1 MPSAISAV
9 SYSLIDLD
17 SCASLLHGRRRPQ
30 QRGRVKELAGLEV
43 LLALDLSEFDQ
54 RQLSRKM
61 YLMSP
66 PESHPSTP
74 AHKPVG
80 RRVVRVGRRKVVTQG
95 IATPL
100 FHDLFHHFMTV
111 SWPRLF
117 GTLAT
122 FFLVFDLLFGF
133 LYYLVPGCIA
143 NLNPPGFAGDFFF
156 SVETLATVG
165 YGEMHPESFYG
176 HSVAMIEIFV
186 GLMSLALITGL
197 MFARFS
203 RPHARFLFTR
213 NAVVRPVAGKSTLI
227 FRAANERQNVVQDA
241 SARLRMLRDEVT
253 DEGYRIRRIVDLPL
267 LRSQHPMF
275 SLGWTIMHVIDA
287 ASPLCSET
295 AESLSNSKTAFILS
309 VSGTD
314 ENTGQT
320 LMARSEYSSD
330 DIRWNATFHD
340 ILEESPDG
348 TLHVDYGRFHDID
361 PL

>member
-1 MPSAISAV
+1 MSASKH
-9 SYSLIDLD
+9 SPKS
-17 SCASLLHGRRRPQ
+17 H
-30 QRGRVKELAGLEV
+30 
-43 LLALDLSEFDQ
+43 
-54 RQLSRKM
+54 SRA
-61 YLMSP
+61 
-66 PESHPSTP
+66 P
-74 AHKPVG
+74 AKHKPVG
-80 RRVVRVGRRKVVTQG
+80 RRIVRVGTRDFVIEG
-95 IATPL
+95 IVRPI

-117 GTLAT
+117 ATLAT
-122 FFLVFDLLFGF
+122 FFIVFDLLFGL

-203 RPHARFLFTR
+203 RPRALFLFTK
-213 NAVVRPVAGKSTLI
+213 NGVVRPIAGEPTLI

-241 SARLRMLRDEVT
+241 SARLRMLRDEIT
-253 DEGYRIRRIVDLPL
+253 EEGFRIRRIVDLPL
-267 LRSQHPMF
+267 VRSEHPMF
-275 SLGWTIMHVIDA
+275 TLGWTIMHVIDE
-287 ASPLCSET
+287 ASPLSSET
-295 AESLSNSKTAFILS
+295 AESLSKSKAVFVLS

-320 LMARSEYSSD
+320 LMARGEYSYA
-330 DIRWNATFHD
+330 DIRWNSTFHD
-340 ILEESPDG
+340 ILEEAPDG
-348 TLHVDYGRFHDID
+348 TIHVDYGKFHDIE

>member
-1 MPSAISAV
+1 MPESKIP
-9 SYSLIDLD
+9 
-17 SCASLLHGRRRPQ
+17 H
-30 QRGRVKELAGLEV
+30 
-43 LLALDLSEFDQ
+43 
-54 RQLSRKM
+54 SRKA
-61 YLMSP
+61 P
-66 PESHPSTP
+66 A

-80 RRVVRVGRRKVVTQG
+80 RRVVRVGTREIVTEG
-95 IATPL
+95 LVPPL

-117 GTLAT
+117 ATLAA
-122 FFLVFDLLFGF
+122 FFLGFDLLFGF
-133 LYYLVPGCIA
+133 LYYLSPGCIA

-165 YGEMHPESFYG
+165 YGEMHPATFYG

-203 RPHARFLFTR
+203 RPRARFLFTN
-213 NAVVRPVAGKSTLI
+213 NAVVRPIDGKPTLI

-241 SARLRMLRDEVT
+241 SARLAMLRDELT
-253 DEGYRIRRIVDLPL
+253 EEGYRIRRIVDLPL

-275 SLGWTIMHVIDA
+275 ALGWTIMHVIDDT
-287 ASPLCSET
+287 SPLSSET
-295 AESLSNSKTAFILS
+295 AESLSNSRTAFVLS

-320 LMARSEYSSD
+320 LMARGEYSSD
-330 DIRWNATFHD
+330 DIRWNSTFHD
-340 ILEESPDG
+340 ILEEAPDG
-348 TLHVDYGRFHDID
+348 TIHVDYTKFHDIE
-361 PL
+361 PLQDSDTAPPAV